1 MLAILSVNVGGDV
14 RVASELMVCDTPDR
28 LKTLSPVLVSCV
40 ILFTV
45 FVTELICACNCFTV
59 VESSL
64 TEFNT
69 IFVELF
75 STCSSSSVFT
85 VLLLF
90 GLFETSSVCGFPVV
104 LCRILDN
111 RLLVVG
117 GWYSDHKLVTETYYI
132 EM

>member
-1 MLAILSVNVGGDV
+1 
-14 RVASELMVCDTPDR
+14 MVCDTPDH
-28 LKTLSPVLVSCV
+28 LKTLSPVLVSSV

-75 STCSSSSVFT
+75 STI
-85 VLLLF
+85 LF
-90 GLFETSSVCGFPVV
+90 
-104 LCRILDN
+104 
-111 RLLVVG
+111 
-117 GWYSDHKLVTETYYI
+117 
-132 EM
+132 

>member
-14 RVASELMVCDTPDR
+14 REGSELMVCDTPDR
-28 LKTLSPVLVSCV
+28 LKTLPPVLVSCV

-45 FVTELICACNCFTV
+45 FVTELICAYNCFTV

-90 GLFETSSVCGFPVV
+90 GLFETSSVCGCSVV
-104 LCRILDN
+104 LC
-111 RLLVVG
+111 
-117 GWYSDHKLVTETYYI
+117 
-132 EM
+132 

>member
-28 LKTLSPVLVSCV
+28 LKTLPPVLVSCV
-40 ILFTV
+40 ILCTV
-45 FVTELICACNCFTV
+45 FVAELMCSYNCFTV

-69 IFVELF
+69 IFVELC

-85 VLLLF
+85 VLF
-90 GLFETSSVCGFPVV
+90 GIFETSSVCGCLVV
-104 LCRILDN
+104 LCRILED
-111 RLLVVG
+111 RLSVVVLVG
-117 GWYSDHKLVTETYYI
+117 GIQKN
-132 EM
+132 

>member
-14 RVASELMVCDTPDR
+14 RVGSELMVCDTPDH
-28 LKTLSPVLVSCV
+28 LKTLSPVLVSSV

-75 STCSSSSVFT
+75 STI
-85 VLLLF
+85 LF
-90 GLFETSSVCGFPVV
+90 
-104 LCRILDN
+104 
-111 RLLVVG
+111 
-117 GWYSDHKLVTETYYI
+117 
-132 EM
+132 